1 MAAHLRG
8 RQRRRD
14 DQGGKPDANTQ
25 KSHVDQKDQ
34 MRLEPQTQAETGR
47 HETQDMAPK
56 PLLHLADCGAHSIN
70 PAKAGFFNVFLCF
83 DRRQVKLDS
92 TFGDQAVAVVAE
104 VIHRPAGPKP
114 FKLMLAARAQ
124 GPDPIAGMALAA
136 ARLWAAAVQLGLA
149 GRACQE
155 THGHLLSR
163 AEAWAHPSFDR

>member
-70 PAKAGFFNVFLCF
+70 PAKAGFFNAFLCL
-83 DRRQVKLDS
+83 DRRQLKLDS

-104 VIHRPAGPKP
+104 VIHRPTCPEP
-114 FKLMLAARAQ
+114 FKLMLAGRAQ
-124 GPDPIAGMALAA
+124 RPDPIVGMALAA
-136 ARLWAAAVQLGLA
+136 ARLRTAAVQLGVA